1 MNAFPPAH
9 RRFIAWRR
17 KPFTPQ
23 SACGHRLE
31 AMHVDRSRLVFQ
43 LDELEA
49 ELPELLREHGRDRV
63 MDAFAPRADAILEAV
78 QTDTDD
84 HRYALHRIDAMLT
97 ANGLGDAYLP
107 PVGA

>member
-1 MNAFPPAH
+1 
-9 RRFIAWRR
+9 
-17 KPFTPQ
+17 
-23 SACGHRLE
+23 
-31 AMHVDRSRLVFQ
+31 
-43 LDELEA
+43 
-49 ELPELLREHGRDRV
+49 

-78 QTDTDD
+78 QADTDD